1 MPFDNVQVMRR
12 PPALRPAKPAPASP
26 LQNHLLASL
35 PPPVFER
42 LKPDLELIWIPPGKI
57 LHESGDHLHHVYFP
71 TSASVSLHYTMENG
85 SSADL
90 AVVGNDGMVGIAFFM
105 GGGTMPH
112 RAMALGGGHLYQLSC
127 AHFRNE
133 FERSGGRRGGALND
147 LMLRYTQV
155 LLTQMAQ
162 TAVCNRHHT
171 VVQQLCRLL
180 LLSIDHTRSLELKM
194 THAQIADTL
203 GVRREGITEAA
214 GKLQAAGLI
223 RYRRGQI
230 AILDRRGLEAGTCEC
245 YDVVRT
251 EYGRLIPGRLAGA
264 PRRLNAA

>member
-12 PPALRPAKPAPASP
+12 PPVRQPVKPLPASP

-35 PPPVFER
+35 PSPVFER
-42 LKPDLELIWIPPGKI
+42 LKPDLELIWLPPGKI

-112 RAMALGGGHLYQLSC
+112 RAMALGGGHLYQLHGS
-127 AHFRNE
+127 HFKNE
-133 FERSGGRRGGALND
+133 FERCGGRRGGALND

-180 LLSIDHTRSLELKM
+180 LLSIDHTRSLELQM

-230 AILDRRGLEAGTCEC
+230 AVLDRRGLEAGTCEC
-245 YDVVRT
+245 YEVVRN
-251 EYGRLIPGRLAGA
+251 EYERLIPGRLAGT
-264 PRRLNAA
+264 PRHLDAA